1 MHFGDDTAAATLA
14 RRCNEQAAELAVR
27 HPGRFGSF
35 AVLPLPATELACK
48 EAVHAL
54 DTLAADGVMLLA
66 SVDGQFLGDPRFD
79 ELMAELDR
87 RHARVFVHPNQHISS
102 TTLGLGTPG
111 HLLEFACDT
120 SRAAVN
126 LILGGTLE
134 RYPRIDWILA
144 NGGGFLPYVAWRV
157 SLANALPEFAD
168 SAPQGVLSY
177 LRRFYFDTALAAASP
192 SMAVLRAGG
201 AYAHPLRQRLPA
213 GAGRAGG
220 HPGAATGRL
229 RTLVPTLKSGI
240 GRGHALSLFPRFA
253 AAGEGVVAAPVNQ
266 SESSLQW
273 LGRNLKKP
281 IGALAQHLGLTDHE
295 HFATVPTPA
304 PAQRRGDL
312 NRIAKAAMEENLAD
326 ADHAPGEALLRLY
339 GAWADGGAG
348 LIITGNVMVDRHALT
363 GPAGGAGGRPPPGA
377 LPCLGPGLP
386 AQRRPGLDADQPPG
400 PPVDGRHGPAGPG
413 AVGHRGGHPRA
424 GQGVRPATR
433 LERAGD
439 RRPDRTL
446 RAHRRAGRARGLH
459 RVQVHAAHGYLFS
472 QFLSPLSNR
481 REDAWGG
488 SLENRARI
496 LLRTVDAVRARVA
509 PSSAW
514 R

>member
-1 MHFGDDTAAATLA
+1 MNRRTFVAGAGMLAGASLLATGAPPLSPPALAADALADADSPLPARAATGRIDVHHHFLPPAHAEALQRRGLARFAGQAIAPWTAEGALALMDAQGMQAAILSLNAPGVHFGDDAAAATLA
-14 RRCNEQAAELAVR
+14 RRCNEQAAELAAR

-192 SMAVLRAGG
+192 SMAVLRELVEPAHILFGSDFPQAPAELVATQVQQLAGSE
-201 AYAHPLRQRLPA
+201 LWSPA
-213 GAGRAGG
+213 
-220 HPGAATGRL
+220 
-229 RTLVPTLKSGI
+229 LKAGI

-253 AAGEGVVAAPVNQ
+253 AAGEGVVAAPVNE

-281 IGALAQHLGLTDHE
+281 IGALAQHLKD
-295 HFATVPTPA
+295 
-304 PAQRRGDL
+304 
-312 NRIAKAAMEENLAD
+312 
-326 ADHAPGEALLRLY
+326 
-339 GAWADGGAG
+339 
-348 LIITGNVMVDRHALT
+348 
-363 GPAGGAGGRPPPGA
+363 
-377 LPCLGPGLP
+377 
-386 AQRRPGLDADQPPG
+386 
-400 PPVDGRHGPAGPG
+400 
-413 AVGHRGGHPRA
+413 
-424 GQGVRPATR
+424 
-433 LERAGD
+433 
-439 RRPDRTL
+439 
-446 RAHRRAGRARGLH
+446 
-459 RVQVHAAHGYLFS
+459 
-472 QFLSPLSNR
+472 
-481 REDAWGG
+481 
-488 SLENRARI
+488 
-496 LLRTVDAVRARVA
+496 
-509 PSSAW
+509 
-514 R
+514 